1 MKKRGF
7 IMLYVLLFG
16 ALVILTLGYLDRGAQ
31 VDNAVNRNEWE
42 AMEKYYHGEAAIRV
56 SYQEHL
62 DAYMDGFIHNTS
74 AYIGGGDY
82 PFEVTD
88 YLTDA
93 EDTVAYWRSK
103 VFAKNGGTFE
113 LEISISDLEMRGT
126 VRLLDPYFLPE
137 SRLTKEEVKDKFN
150 TYYELLKGEEHPD
163 EEMPATGEESQETET
178 ATSEEQE
185 PREHSISP
193 QDGVYYIPKGKTYVV
208 PMRKTGI
215 YIVDGNITGE
225 NFKGIIFDPHNRGIP
240 RGFQGGYFTPDRRA
254 FKLTTDQNRKCYL
267 EAGFE
272 LPGFIRPKL
281 QSIVR
286 SK

>member
-42 AMEKYYHGEAAIRV
+42 AMEKYYRGEAAIRV
-56 SYQEHL
+56 SYHEHL
-62 DAYMDGFIHNTS
+62 DAYMDGFVHNTS

-82 PFEVTD
+82 PFEVTE

-93 EDTVAYWRSK
+93 EDTVAHWRSK
-103 VFAKNGGTFE
+103 VYAKNGGAFE
-113 LEISISDLEMRGT
+113 LDISIPDLGIRGA
-126 VRLLDPYFLPE
+126 VRLLDPYFMPE
-137 SRLTKEEVKDKFN
+137 SRLTKEEAKETFN
-150 TYYELLKGEEHPD
+150 AYYELLKGEEHQ
-163 EEMPATGEESQETET
+163 EAEAPATGEESEETET

-185 PREHSISP
+185 PREHAISS
-193 QDGVYYIPKGKTYVV
+193 QDGVYYIPEGETYAVPERNIGVYVV
-208 PMRKTGI
+208 
-215 YIVDGNITGE
+215 DGKITGE
-225 NFKGIIFDPHNRGIP
+225 NFKGILFDPHNRGIP
-240 RGFQGGYFTPDRRA
+240 QGFQGGYFTPERRV
-254 FKLTTDQNRKCYL
+254 FRLTTDLQRKSYL